1 MTRTFETTANG
12 RTFTIDETDAGRCA
26 FRIDGER
33 VKASRW
39 VAPHPLVAA
48 AIARRTAQGLGV
60 RIVFSDGT
68 PDFTGYYND
77 MAKRNRV
84 LAKARTLP
92 NVKRAEII
100 TT

>member
-39 VAPHPLVAA
+39 EAALNVAEGTDAWNAHANWAA
-48 AIARRTAQGLGV
+48 
-60 RIVFSDGT
+60 
-68 PDFTGYYND
+68 P
-77 MAKRNRV
+77 
-84 LAKARTLP
+84 KA
-92 NVKRAEII
+92 A
-100 TT
+100 

>member
-1 MTRTFETTANG
+1 MTGATTG
-12 RTFTIDETDAGRCA
+12 DRQMTT
-26 FRIDGER
+26 
-33 VKASRW
+33 